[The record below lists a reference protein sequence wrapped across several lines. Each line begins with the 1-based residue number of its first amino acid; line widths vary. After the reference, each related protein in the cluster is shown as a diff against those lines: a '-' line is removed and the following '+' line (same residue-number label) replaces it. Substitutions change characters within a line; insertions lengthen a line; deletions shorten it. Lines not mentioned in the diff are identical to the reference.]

1 MDPLAKLLATIAR
14 AEAAIPTASI
24 AGLRDLR
31 TALIADANAVVGGAE
46 KEARQLT
53 DEEEAATGKAAD
65 LAESCKAAEKTAAA
79 ARIKQLAG
87 ASAGRRTITPDGPV
101 VIGRP
106 LVEDDPNAGYGAD
119 PKAATRA
126 YLHDVLVAGM
136 TGRVSDRLRPFASK
150 ADPDFMAAA
159 GADEQGTYSDPYG
172 GFLTPKGIAGDLKML
187 QSEGDPT
194 AGLTQ
199 RIPLGAPSVNFPAR
213 VDKNHSTSVSG
224 GLRVYR
230 RAEADT
236 SATSRMEFESVTLT
250 AYGLFAVVHA
260 TEELL
265 RDSPISIVALLQN
278 GVGSEVG
285 ATIFEEKLNGT
296 GVGQFLGVNNSAC
309 LVSVAKETG
318 QAADT
323 IVFQNIVKMRA
334 RCWGY
339 DNAAWIANHDTLPQL
354 MNLTQS
360 AGTGGVP
367 AWQPSARDGNPD
379 TLLGRPIVFSE
390 RLATVGDAGD
400 IILGNWSQY
409 LEGSYEELQSAES
422 MHVRFVNHERTFK
435 FWLRNA
441 GAPWWR
447 SALTPKRGST
457 LSPFVRLDARA

>member
-1 MDPLAKLLATIAR
+1 MDPLQKLLAAIENAADLKAATLAELNVMR
-14 AEAAIPTASI
+14 AALVGGMKAVVDAGPLSDEAEAAIDRGEESVKALDTAKAKAQAKLDKS
-24 AGLRDLR
+24 
-31 TALIADANAVVGGAE
+31 
-46 KEARQLT
+46 ARV
-53 DEEEAATGKAAD
+53 KA
-65 LAESCKAAEKTAAA
+65 
-79 ARIKQLAG
+79 LAG
-87 ASAGRRTITPDGPV
+87 ASSGRRTTAPDGPV
-101 VIGRP
+101 VTGRP
-106 LVEDDPNAGYGAD
+106 LSEDDPNGGYGAD

-136 TGRVSDRLRPFASK
+136 TGRVSDRLRPFAAK
-150 ADPDFMAAA
+150 PDADFMAAA
-159 GADEQGTYSDPYG
+159 GADEQSTFSDPYG
-172 GFLTPKGIAGDLKML
+172 GFLAPKGIAGDLKML

-199 RIPLGAPSVNFPAR
+199 RVPMGAPSVNFPAR

-250 AYGLFAVVHA
+250 AFGLFAVVHA
-260 TEELL
+260 TEEIL

-278 GVGSEVG
+278 GITSEVG

-296 GVGQFLGVNNSAC
+296 GVGQFLGVMTSAATI
-309 LVSVAKETG
+309 SITKEQNQT
-318 QAADT
+318 AAT
-323 IVFQNIVKMRA
+323 IVYENLVKMRA

-339 DNAAWIANHDTLPQL
+339 GNAVWMANHDCLPQL
-354 MNLTQS
+354 MSLTHTI
-360 AGTGGVP
+360 GTAGVP
-367 AWQPSARDGNPD
+367 VWQPSARDGVPD
-379 TLLGRPIVFSE
+379 MIFGRPLILTE
-390 RLATVGDAGD
+390 RCATVGTVGD
-400 IILGNWSQY
+400 IILCNWSQY
-409 LEGSYEELQSAES
+409 LEGNYEELQSAES

-457 LSPFVRLDARA
+457 LSPFVTLATRA